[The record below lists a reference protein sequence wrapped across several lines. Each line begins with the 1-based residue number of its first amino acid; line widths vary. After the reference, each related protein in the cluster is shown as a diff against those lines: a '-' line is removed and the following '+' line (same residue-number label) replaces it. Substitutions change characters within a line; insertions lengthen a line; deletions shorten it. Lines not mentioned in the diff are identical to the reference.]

1 MDGLGRHEPPHLMRE
16 LLEQLFP
23 RLRNTTFEITS
34 PRDGRY
40 NCIAWAAGE
49 THRWWWPGE
58 ALFSF
63 WPAGVERQES
73 LASFVAA
80 FATLGYEPSASGDH
94 DPDYEKVAIFTSSD
108 GVPTHMVR
116 QLPNGSW
123 TSKLGGLEDIAHVKV
138 SGVAGAE
145 YGHVVAVLQRRRA
158 SHP

>member
-1 MDGLGRHEPPHLMRE
+1 MRE

-23 RLRNTTFEITS
+23 RLRTTTFEITS

-63 WPAGVERQES
+63 WPAGVDREES

-80 FATLGYEPSASGDH
+80 FATLGYEVAESGDH
-94 DPDYEKVAIFTSSD
+94 DPDYEKIAIFASND

-116 QLPNGSW
+116 QLLNGSW
-123 TSKLGGLEDIAHVKV
+123 TSKLGGLEDIAHIDV
-138 SGVAGAE
+138 SGVAGTE
-145 YGHVVAVLQRRRA
+145 YGDVVAVLQRHRTPAHRT
-158 SHP
+158 STTFSRTPL